1 MVGLILKYLLL
12 LSALLTS
19 LTLVALP
26 AGSRLYPLPDGALHV
41 RLLQPDALQRPTRRY
56 RHRTHRRA

>member
-12 LSALLTS
+12 LSTLLTS

-41 RLLQPDALQRPTRRY
+41 RLLQPDDAETNTSIPPSY
-56 RHRTHRRA
+56 